1 MKRWTV
7 EVGSGGGEVEG
18 EVLKGKGVGLG
29 EGWGGEAWGGGEMGV
44 ACEDDNEK
52 RKEL

>member
-1 MKRWTV
+1 M

-29 EGWGGEAWGGGEMGV
+29 EGWGGVGWGGVGCGGMGWG
-44 ACEDDNEK
+44 
-52 RKEL
+52 

>member
-18 EVLKGKGVGLG
+18 EVLREKEWGLGRGG
-29 EGWGGEAWGGGEMGV
+29 EGWGGVGRHGV
-44 ACEDDNEK
+44 GV
-52 RKEL
+52 RRGLLV